1 MSKATFGFS
10 KAEKLKSRKQIALL
24 FSTGRRFTQTP
35 YQVCFLSSKTQP
47 GIMVGFGV
55 SNRNFKKAVDR
66 NRIKRLG
73 REAYRLSKQI
83 LVERAATTQTGLSVF
98 FIYTAR
104 ELPKFEEVLLK
115 MKAILA
121 RLEKE
126 CI

>member
-1 MSKATFGFS
+1 MSKAAFGFS
-10 KAEKLKSRKQIALL
+10 REEKLKSRKQITLL
-24 FSTGRRFTQTP
+24 FSSGRRFAQYP

-47 GIMVGFGV
+47 GVMVGFGV

-73 REAYRLSKQI
+73 REAYRLSKQS
-83 LVERAATTQTGLSVF
+83 LLEKATESKTGLSVF
-98 FIYTAR
+98 FIYTAK
-104 ELPKFEEVLLK
+104 ELPKFEEVFVK

>member
-1 MSKATFGFS
+1 
-10 KAEKLKSRKQIALL
+10 
-24 FSTGRRFTQTP
+24 
-35 YQVCFLSSKTQP
+35 
-47 GIMVGFGV
+47 MVGFGV

-66 NRIKRLG
+66 NRVKRLG